1 VTCPSQAVVNNN
13 NNNNNHAH
21 CLNNEFQLDR
31 NVLKLIKELV
41 KNKSSTEIMILLNQ
55 KNSKEIQNT

>member
-13 NNNNNHAH
+13 NYNNNHAH